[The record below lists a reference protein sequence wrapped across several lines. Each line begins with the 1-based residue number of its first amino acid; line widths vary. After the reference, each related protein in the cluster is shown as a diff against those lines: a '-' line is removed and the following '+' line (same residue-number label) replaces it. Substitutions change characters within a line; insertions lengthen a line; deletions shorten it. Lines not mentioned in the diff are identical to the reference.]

1 MISQIS
7 QIIVI
12 CGWSSVAGWAMA
24 YITEHPYL
32 LDHESA
38 RTWTFAFI
46 AATAVV
52 SVTLQILTDIIR
64 IVRWMMPAPQA
75 APVAAEVEE
84 TAEEAEETEETAE
97 EETEETAEEET
108 EEIETAEETEEPEP
122 EVQEAVTEEPEVQ
135 EPVAE
140 TRRRRSPNWGPWVNE
155 KLPQGTFLTHTH
167 ARHTWIATFHSH
179 NRIEC
184 GLIYRSPHAFAVAH
198 LRSLGA
204 PRHVNAWNAVKYA
217 DSGGVRGPLNRLR

>member
-1 MISQIS
+1 
-7 QIIVI
+7 
-12 CGWSSVAGWAMA
+12 MA
-24 YITEHPYL
+24 LTTEHPYL

-52 SVTLQILTDIIR
+52 SVTLQILSDIVR
-64 IVRWMMPAPQA
+64 IVRWMMPAP
-75 APVAAEVEE
+75 EVE
-84 TAEEAEETEETAE
+84 AVQETAE
-97 EETEETAEEET
+97 EEEEEATEEAVEEGTEEET
-108 EEIETAEETEEPEP
+108 EEAAEETEEPEP

-155 KLPQGTFLTHTH
+155 KLPRGTFLTHTH
-167 ARHTWIATFHSH
+167 ARHTWVATFHSH

-184 GLIYRSPHAFAVAH
+184 GSIYRSPHAFAVAH
-198 LRSLGA
+198 LHSLGA
-204 PRHVNAWNAVKYA
+204 PRHVNAWNAVKYT

>member
-1 MISQIS
+1 
-7 QIIVI
+7 
-12 CGWSSVAGWAMA
+12 MA

-32 LDHESA
+32 TYHESA
-38 RTWTFAFI
+38 QTWTYGFI
-46 AATAVV
+46 VATAVV
-52 SVTLQILTDIIR
+52 SVILQILSDIVR
-64 IVRWMMPAPQA
+64 IVRWMMPAA
-75 APVAAEVEE
+75 AAAVVEEAVEEVEE
-84 TAEEAEETEETAE
+84 AE
-97 EETEETAEEET
+97 EETEEAVEEET
-108 EEIETAEETEEPEP
+108 EEGTEEETEEEVETVQEPVQEPEP
-122 EVQEAVTEEPEVQ
+122 VAE

-155 KLPQGTFLTHTH
+155 KLPRGTFLTHTH

-184 GLIYRSPHAFAVAH
+184 GSIYRSPHAFAVAH